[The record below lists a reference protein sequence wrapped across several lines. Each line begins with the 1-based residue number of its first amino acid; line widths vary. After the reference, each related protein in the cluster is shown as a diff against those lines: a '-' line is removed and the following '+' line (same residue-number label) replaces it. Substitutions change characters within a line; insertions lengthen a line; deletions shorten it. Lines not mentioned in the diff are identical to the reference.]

1 MSIGTDASS
10 SPNFALRGAWT
21 VPRSPFM
28 AGLYLVGLINGL
40 APDVGAAITKY
51 GVAMAA
57 ANLFG
62 VTVIE
67 LLASALA
74 LRLALRGGTAP
85 PSRADLGMGVL
96 FLVLMAAPSPQV
108 SWMAIGL
115 LSAFDV
121 LRNRKPDW
129 SRAAATVMLALSVH
143 EVWGRVA
150 VNLLAMPLTNLEA
163 AAVAFTLGLL
173 RDGVTLTGNLVDA
186 PDGFGLAIVAGCLSM
201 HYITAGLVCW
211 VAITQA
217 ARPAWKVRDLGTAAL
232 VVLAMFAL
240 NHARLVGMGFGPDA
254 YHALHSDLGAQIL
267 GLVTLAAAALIAMRG
282 VRDDA
287 ANETANELGGAR

>member
-1 MSIGTDASS
+1 MSIGTDASHPTGS
-10 SPNFALRGAWT
+10 ALRGLAARGAWR
-21 VPRSPFM
+21 VPRGQLM

-40 APDVGAAITKY
+40 APDVGAAIAKH

-62 VTVIE
+62 VTIIE
-67 LLASALA
+67 LLASVLA
-74 LRLALRGGTAP
+74 VRLALRGGATAVP
-85 PSRADLGMGVL
+85 TAADLGVGAV
-96 FLVLMAAPSPQV
+96 FLVLMALPSPQA

-115 LSAFDV
+115 LAGFDL
-121 LRNRKPDW
+121 LRNRAPDW
-129 SRAAATVMLALSVH
+129 SRAAAVILLALSVH

-163 AAVAFTLGLL
+163 AAVAFTLGLM
-173 RDGVTLTGNLVDA
+173 RDGIVLNGNLIDA

-201 HYITAGLVCW
+201 HYISAGLVCW

-217 ARPAWKVRDLGTAAL
+217 ARPAWKGRDLVTGAL

-240 NHARLVGMGFGPDA
+240 NHARLVGMGFGTEA
-254 YHALHSDLGAQIL
+254 YEALHSDLGAQIL
-267 GLVTLAAAALIAMRG
+267 GLATLAIAAAIAVWG
-282 VRDDA
+282 VRDD
-287 ANETANELGGAR
+287 LGRA